1 MSEPSEIRY
10 LFIRRPILAGVIAMV
25 IVLLGAFALRT
36 LPINRYPT
44 ITPPSV
50 QVSAVYPGATA
61 KTSRRPSRRQSSS
74 SFLGWTACCT
84 SSRRTPATAR

>member
-1 MSEPSEIRY
+1 
-10 LFIRRPILAGVIAMV
+10 MV

-61 KTSRRPSRRQSSS
+61 EDAASAVASPIEQQ
-74 SFLGWTACCT
+74 LGWTACCT
-84 SSRRTPATAR
+84 SSRRTPVTAR